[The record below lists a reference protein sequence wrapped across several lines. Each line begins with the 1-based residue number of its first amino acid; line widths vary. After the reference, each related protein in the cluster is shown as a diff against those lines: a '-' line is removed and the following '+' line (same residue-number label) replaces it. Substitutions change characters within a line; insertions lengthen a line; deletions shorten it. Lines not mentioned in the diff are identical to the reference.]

1 MNPDGYTTAT
11 VTVPA
16 GTYTLDGLTILLG
29 VGEADAQR
37 TLGEAVRQGLAE
49 VIPTEWRVQHP
60 LIVESA
66 D

>member
-11 VTVPA
+11 ATVTVPA
-16 GTYTLDGLTILLG
+16 GAYTLDGLTI
-29 VGEADAQR
+29 
-37 TLGEAVRQGLAE
+37 
-49 VIPTEWRVQHP
+49 PTGWRVQHP